1 MFGQLRPFVKVA
13 DFEFIIEVLFFL
25 NLAEVFILIE
35 FLIEFIVA
43 LSSIE
48 SSFIIVFT
56 FLDQL

>member
-1 MFGQLRPFVKVA
+1 MFGQLRPFVKVT

-35 FLIEFIVA
+35 FFIEFIVA
-43 LSSIE
+43 PSSIE